1 MTTLELHEVEREAD
15 VDAAPHDDGAFAAM
29 MERHRRSLH
38 GHCYRI
44 LQSPDQADDAVQQT
58 LLRAWR
64 AREGFAGRAELG
76 SWLHKIATN
85 VCFDELDRRQRRA
98 RPHRIR
104 ERLVPVEGCA
114 DGEPDVAA
122 PSWTEPDGQVVAKES
137 LAQACL
143 TMFTLLPPKQRA
155 VLILRDVLRWSACDT
170 AELLDAS
177 VAAVNSALQRA
188 RATLAGRLGS
198 GRAS

>member
-1 MTTLELHEVEREAD
+1 M
-15 VDAAPHDDGAFAAM
+15 
-29 MERHRRSLH
+29 
-38 GHCYRI
+38 
-44 LQSPDQADDAVQQT
+44 QQT
-58 LLRAWR
+58 LLHAWR
-64 AREGFAGRAELG
+64 ARESFAGRVELG
-76 SWLHKIATN
+76 SWLYQIATN
-85 VCFDELDRRQRRA
+85 VCFDELERRKRRA

-122 PSWTEPDGQVVAKES
+122 PSWSEPDGQVVAKES

-177 VAAVNSALQRA
+177 VAATNSTLQRA
-188 RATLAGRLGS
+188 RATLAGAPTTGS